1 MHTELWN
8 HDKQCKLK
16 EKMQP
21 IKNSNNKDIYTIH
34 LIVYKKKII
43 KGKIRSLIKDGK
55 NPQISKD
62 SHNLPRMNMPK
73 KKTKSISKLEIPK
86 FLKIYLLCCSQEVE
100 LNLAIPT
107 TRSYYSSI
115 PDAKVSRS

>member
-34 LIVYKKKII
+34 LIVYNKKII

-73 KKTKSISKLEIPK
+73 KKNQINIETGNPK
-86 FLKIYLLCCSQEVE
+86 VLKDLFVVLL
-100 LNLAIPT
+100 
-107 TRSYYSSI
+107 TRS
-115 PDAKVSRS
+115 